1 MSRLR
6 SFIVSI
12 TVTCSLTSWLRSLS
26 PLEITVLM
34 PRSVAMHDSVP
45 ITSSASTPG
54 TCSTFQPSSRTTSWI
69 GSICARRS
77 GGIGE
82 RVALY
87 CAYRS
92 SRNVLPGAS
101 NTQAT

>member
-1 MSRLR
+1 M
-6 SFIVSI
+6 VSI

-26 PLEITVLM
+26 PLEITVWM
-34 PRSVAMHDSVP
+34 PRSVAMQASVP

-54 TCSTFQPSSRTTSWI
+54 TFSTFQPSRRTTSWI

-87 CAYRS
+87 S
-92 SRNVLPGAS
+92 G
-101 NTQAT
+101 